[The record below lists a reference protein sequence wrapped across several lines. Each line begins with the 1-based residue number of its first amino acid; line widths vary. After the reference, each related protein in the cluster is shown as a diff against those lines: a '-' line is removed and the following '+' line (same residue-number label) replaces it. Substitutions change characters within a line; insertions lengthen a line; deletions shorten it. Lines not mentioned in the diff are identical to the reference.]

1 MAFLSGE
8 DLKGRIS
15 RGNDFLEKN
24 KDEINLLEKNPRSF
38 YTKFIEK
45 LEEDFIIVYPY
56 EKERLEPISYQLSLG
71 DQVYVTADE
80 APRNLRLPKSSYITI
95 EPGEFA
101 VLTTYEYVYVP
112 KNLVA
117 FISIRYGYKERGL
130 VNVSGFHV
138 DPGFF
143 GKLLFTVYNAGPNDI
158 VLKHREPLFMIMFAN
173 LTQLTDPYKGK
184 RQAQT
189 DVPPEVVARLHGTS
203 ISPRN
208 LDERLK
214 RVELWL
220 YLLTV
225 AVIPIF
231 VSVLVTILG
240 RLLG

>member
-1 MAFLSGE
+1 M
-8 DLKGRIS
+8 
-15 RGNDFLEKN
+15 
-24 KDEINLLEKNPRSF
+24 
-38 YTKFIEK
+38 
-45 LEEDFIIVYPY
+45 
-56 EKERLEPISYQLSLG
+56 SLG